1 MRYTRHSHNLTQLY
15 DLLTYE
21 ALCIQFKSSAFKL
34 SGLQTVSLSLN
45 FTKNITDFFV

>member
-1 MRYTRHSHNLTQLY
+1 MRYTRHSHNLAQLY

-21 ALCIQFKSSAFKL
+21 ALCIQFKSSAFKYL
-34 SGLQTVSLSLN
+34 DFKLSLSFN